1 MGYFNA
7 FCDPYSYNRVIKN
20 QSNQNNNYTNRRSRT
35 AQLEVDGKNSKV
47 VLSVQLPSFSSSSSM
62 SQNPIIPQPIIMTS
76 SKQTNNKGND
86 DKQKNISIQNSE
98 SNKKSNSSITGHNL
112 NINEVTNFT

>member
-7 FCDPYSYNRVIKN
+7 FCDPYSY
-20 QSNQNNNYTNRRSRT
+20 NNYTNRRSRT

-86 DKQKNISIQNSE
+86 DKQKKISIQNSE